1 MRALK
6 ILSRILKALQE
17 LFMRGD
23 LSRQTKSFQNELRL
37 ANWCINL
44 VRPRFSHLI
53 FNFVQKNLVFFYIFC
68 PKNLYDMK

>member
-6 ILSRILKALQE
+6 ILSKILKALQE

-37 ANWCINL
+37 AYWCINF

-53 FNFVQKNLVFFYIFC
+53 FDFVQKNLVFFIFFV
-68 PKNLYDMK
+68 PKIYTI